1 MSATDLQALLAT
13 LDVELA
19 SGPRG
24 GARVT
29 RGLERFA
36 RTSGDWRRY
45 ALFSAERYAR
55 NLVRRTELYE
65 LLVLC
70 WHPGQVTP
78 VHDHQSQRCWMAVLA
93 GEVRETQF
101 RMPIPGVEQPLEAIG
116 TRHLQ
121 AGSVAFI
128 TDEIGLHEIAPAGEE
143 QAVTLHLYSRPIAA
157 CRVFDPATGRVSMR
171 QLDYHSVEGV
181 GVAAP

>member
-1 MSATDLQALLAT
+1 MNLQNLLAT
-13 LDVELA
+13 LDLELA
-19 SGPRG
+19 TGTRG

-29 RGLERFA
+29 RGLEAFA
-36 RTSGDWRRY
+36 RECQDWRRF
-45 ALFSAERYAR
+45 ALFSPERYAR

-70 WHPGQVTP
+70 WQPGQVTP
-78 VHDHQSQRCWMAVLA
+78 IHDHQSQRCWMAVLA

-101 RMPIPGVEQPLEAIG
+101 HMPAAGREQPLEELG
-116 TRHLQ
+116 SGQLQ

-128 TDEIGLHEIAPAGEE
+128 TDDIGLHEIAPAGPG

-157 CRVFDPATGRVSMR
+157 CRTFERATGKVSLR
-171 QLDYHSVEGV
+171 QLEYHSVEGV
-181 GVAAP
+181 GVAAR